1 MRTDAPAAR
10 SISMDATEMT
20 KRIDPAES
28 RTPLQTGSTQEAP
41 AIRVPPEAEDFAHT
55 LRRLAAERLEKQ
67 ARNPGLY
74 R

>member
-1 MRTDAPAAR
+1 
-10 SISMDATEMT
+10 MDATEMT
-20 KRIDPAES
+20 KRTDAPDQQTRPRGERDP
-28 RTPLQTGSTQEAP
+28 EAA

>member
-1 MRTDAPAAR
+1 MSKTKTGKGKPRGAKTIAADTAA
-10 SISMDATEMT
+10 IATPEPP
-20 KRIDPAES
+20 RE
-28 RTPLQTGSTQEAP
+28 
-41 AIRVPPEAEDFAHT
+41 RVPPEAEDFAHT